1 MKIRS
6 FKGLTPAKG
15 KAEAI
20 ASLPYDV
27 VNYQQACEQAEGRPL
42 SFMRV
47 VRSEIELP
55 EGTDPYSDAVYA
67 HAKENFERLIANGY
81 LVREPENCMYLY
93 RQEMGGHSQTG
104 LVATFSAEDYDSD
117 VIKKHEKTRAAKE
130 NDRYRLTKTLRAN
143 TGPVFLTVKD
153 GTALDKIIA
162 EKDDADAIFDFVA
175 NDGIRHTGWKISD
188 PKKLAKIKEI
198 FDKIPCAYVADGHHR
213 SASNARCARDLK
225 AENPNHTG
233 DEDYNWFLSVVFPAG
248 QLKILPY
255 NRVVRDLAGM
265 DESEFLEK
273 LSKVCTVT
281 QSGEK
286 SPAAPNFVDMY
297 LGKKWYT
304 LKFENTSSLGAVEG
318 LDVSLLQDRVL
329 SPILKIGDPRTDE
342 RIDFVGGIRG
352 TGELEKL
359 VDSGK
364 FAVAFSMYPTTVAQL
379 MDIADAGE
387 IMPPKSTWFE
397 PKLRSGLFVHTF

>member
-1 MKIRS
+1 MATSSANRK
-6 FKGLTPAKG
+6 T
-15 KAEAI
+15 
-20 ASLPYDV
+20 
-27 VNYQQACEQAEGRPL
+27 ACIFTGR
-42 SFMRV
+42 RW
-47 VRSEIELP
+47 
-55 EGTDPYSDAVYA
+55 A
-67 HAKENFERLIANGY
+67 
-81 LVREPENCMYLY
+81 
-93 RQEMGGHSQTG
+93 G

-175 NDGIRHTGWKISD
+175 SDGIRHTGWKISD
-188 PKKLAKIKEI
+188 PEKLAKIKEI

-286 SPAAPNFVDMY
+286 SPPAPNFVDMY

>member
-1 MKIRS
+1 M
-6 FKGLTPAKG
+6 
-15 KAEAI
+15 
-20 ASLPYDV
+20 
-27 VNYQQACEQAEGRPL
+27 
-42 SFMRV
+42 
-47 VRSEIELP
+47 
-55 EGTDPYSDAVYA
+55 
-67 HAKENFERLIANGY
+67 
-81 LVREPENCMYLY
+81 
-93 RQEMGGHSQTG
+93 
-104 LVATFSAEDYDSD
+104 
-117 VIKKHEKTRAAKE
+117 
-130 NDRYRLTKTLRAN
+130 
-143 TGPVFLTVKD
+143 
-153 GTALDKIIA
+153 
-162 EKDDADAIFDFVA
+162 
-175 NDGIRHTGWKISD
+175 
-188 PKKLAKIKEI
+188 
-198 FDKIPCAYVADGHHR
+198 
-213 SASNARCARDLK
+213 
-225 AENPNHTG
+225 
-233 DEDYNWFLSVVFPAG
+233 VFPAG